1 MAKQVINSGTIANDG
16 TGDTLRA
23 AADKINSNFTEV
35 YDAVDAIQQVNSDW
49 SATSGVT
56 EILNKPVLFSGIYT
70 DLTSIPVFADVA
82 TTGSY
87 VDLSDQP
94 HLSSVATSGSYADLS
109 NKPALFSGSYSDLTN
124 KPTLFSGSYS
134 DLTSKPTIPNNTTQ
148 LINGNNWITL
158 SSVTWANLLNKPSFA
173 DVATSGSYADLTN
186 KPTIPLAYSLPT
198 ASTSI
203 LGGVKV
209 DGTTVV
215 INNGIISSTSGGS
228 GDVMGPATA
237 TGNAIARFD
246 ATTGKLIQ
254 NSLVTISNLGAIV
267 APIAGSVIPFH
278 FDNQEAFPSAATYH
292 GAIAHSHADGK
303 MYFAH
308 GGTWNA
314 LANANEL
321 PNPQIQSDWNAVS
334 GLSAILNKPVLFSG
348 NYNDLSNKPTI
359 PATQIPSDWIQVDVN
374 ALDYIKNKP
383 PIPATLTALGI
394 PDGTNGQ
401 VLTTNGAGVFTFT
414 TVLGV
419 GGSGLSSRTTATGT
433 TTSLAANATENMS
446 YTGFKSYMLLK
457 IVTSEACWVR
467 IYSSV
472 AARTADAG
480 RLINTDPTP
489 SSGVIAEV
497 VSTGAGA
504 IAITPGVYGFN
515 DEAIPTSA
523 IPIAITNKSGIATEI
538 TVVLTILQIEV

>member
-49 SATSGVT
+49 AATSGVT
-56 EILNKPVLFSGIYT
+56 EILNKPVLFSGVYT
-70 DLTSIPVFADVA
+70 DLTAIPVFADVA
-82 TTGSY
+82 ITGSY
-87 VDLSDQP
+87 VDLSNQP
-94 HLSSVATSGSYADLS
+94 HLSSVAISGSYADLS

-173 DVATSGSYADLTN
+173 SVATSGSYVDLTN

-209 DGTTVV
+209 DGTTIL
-215 INNGIISSTSGGS
+215 INNGVISSVGSGGGTILPADAAGYLKNNGTGTLSWGTLATVATSGS
-228 GDVMGPATA
+228 YSDLT
-237 TGNAIARFD
+237 
-246 ATTGKLIQ
+246 
-254 NSLVTISNLGAIV
+254 
-267 APIAGSVIPFH
+267 
-278 FDNQEAFPSAATYH
+278 NQPT
-292 GAIAHSHADGK
+292 
-303 MYFAH
+303 
-308 GGTWNA
+308 
-314 LANANEL
+314 
-321 PNPQIQSDWNAVS
+321 
-334 GLSAILNKPVLFSG
+334 LFSG
-348 NYNDLSNKPTI
+348 AYADLTGKPTLFSGSYADLTNKPTI
-359 PATQIPSDWIQVDVN
+359 PAAQIPSDWNQLNVN

-383 PIPATLTALGI
+383 PIPATLQALGI
-394 PDGTNGQ
+394 ADGTPGQ
-401 VLTTNGAGVFTFT
+401 VLSTNGFGAFSFI
-414 TVLGV
+414 TVSGA
-419 GGSGLSSRTTATGT
+419 GGSGLPTRSSATGT
-433 TTSLAANATENMS
+433 TASLAANATENMS
-446 YTGFKSYMLLK
+446 LTGFKSYMLLK

-489 SSGVIAEV
+489 SSGVIAEAV
-497 VSTGAGA
+497 TTGADTVA
-504 IAITPGVYGFN
+504 LTPGAYGFSN
-515 DEAIPTSA
+515 EAIPTTS
-523 IPIAITNKSGIATEI
+523 IPIAITNKAGTTTAI
-538 TVVLTILQIEV
+538 TVVLTILQLEV

>member
-49 SATSGVT
+49 AATSGVT

-70 DLTSIPVFADVA
+70 DLTAIPVFADVA

-94 HLSSVATSGSYADLS
+94 HLSSVAISGSYADLS

-134 DLTSKPTIPNNTTQ
+134 DLTNKPTIPNNTTQ

-198 ASTSI
+198 ASTST

-209 DGTTVV
+209 DGTTILITGGV
-215 INNGIISSTSGGS
+215 ISAVGGAGGTVLPADAAGYLKNNGTGTLSWGTLATVATSGS
-228 GDVMGPATA
+228 YSDLT
-237 TGNAIARFD
+237 
-246 ATTGKLIQ
+246 
-254 NSLVTISNLGAIV
+254 
-267 APIAGSVIPFH
+267 
-278 FDNQEAFPSAATYH
+278 NQPT
-292 GAIAHSHADGK
+292 
-303 MYFAH
+303 
-308 GGTWNA
+308 
-314 LANANEL
+314 
-321 PNPQIQSDWNAVS
+321 
-334 GLSAILNKPVLFSG
+334 LFSG
-348 NYNDLSNKPTI
+348 AYADLTGKPTLFSGAYADLTGKPALFSGSYADLTNKPTI
-359 PATQIPSDWIQVDVN
+359 PAAQIPSDWNQLNVN

-394 PDGTNGQ
+394 ADGLNGQ
-401 VLTTNGAGVFTFT
+401 VLTTNGAGTFSFT
-414 TVLGV
+414 TVSG
-419 GGSGLSSRTTATGT
+419 GGSGLPSRTTTTGT
-433 TTSLAANATENMS
+433 TASLAANATENMS

-497 VSTGAGA
+497 VSTGAGI
-504 IAITPGVYGFN
+504 IALTPGAYGFN

-523 IPIAITNKSGIATEI
+523 IPIAITNKSGTTTAI
-538 TVVLTILQIEV
+538 TVVLTILQLEV

>member
-1 MAKQVINSGTIANDG
+1 LIEDNKMAKQVINSGTIANDG

-35 YDAVDAIQQVNSDW
+35 YDAVDAVQQVNSDW

-209 DGTTVV
+209 DGTTIL
-215 INNGIISSTSGGS
+215 INNGVISSVGSGGGTILPADAAGYLKNNGTGTLSWGTLATVATSGS
-228 GDVMGPATA
+228 
-237 TGNAIARFD
+237 
-246 ATTGKLIQ
+246 
-254 NSLVTISNLGAIV
+254 
-267 APIAGSVIPFH
+267 
-278 FDNQEAFPSAATYH
+278 Y
-292 GAIAHSHADGK
+292 AD
-303 MYFAH
+303 
-308 GGTWNA
+308 
-314 LANANEL
+314 LANQPILFSGSYADLTNK
-321 PNPQIQSDWNAVS
+321 PTIPAAQIQSDWNQTTV
-334 GLSAILNKPVLFSG
+334 G
-348 NYNDLSNKPTI
+348 
-359 PATQIPSDWIQVDVN
+359 
-374 ALDYIKNKP
+374 ALDYIRNKP

-394 PDGTNGQ
+394 ADGTPGQ
-401 VLTTNGAGVFTFT
+401 VLSTNGFGAFSFI
-414 TVLGV
+414 TVSGA
-419 GGSGLSSRTTATGT
+419 GGSGLPSRSSATGT
-433 TTSLAANATENMS
+433 TASLATNATENLS
-446 YTGFKSYMLLK
+446 LTGFKSYMLLK

-489 SSGVIAEV
+489 SSGVIAEAV
-497 VSTGAGA
+497 TTGAGIVA
-504 IAITPGVYGFN
+504 LTPGAYGFS
-515 DEAIPTSA
+515 DEGVPTTS
-523 IPIAITNKSGIATEI
+523 IPIAVTNKAGTTTAI
-538 TVVLTILQIEV
+538 TVVLTILQLEV

>member
-35 YDAVDAIQQVNSDW
+35 YDAVDAVQQVNSDW

-87 VDLSDQP
+87 VDLSNQP
-94 HLSSVATSGSYADLS
+94 HLSSVAISGSYADLS

-173 DVATSGSYADLTN
+173 TVATSGSYVDLTN

-209 DGTTVV
+209 DGTTILITDGV
-215 INNGIISSTSGGS
+215 ISSVGSGGGTVLPSNSAGYLKNNGTGTLSWGTLATVATSGSYTDLTSKPTLFS
-228 GDVMGPATA
+228 GAYADL
-237 TGNAIARFD
+237 
-246 ATTGKLIQ
+246 TGKPTLFSGSYADLT
-254 NSLVTISNLGAIV
+254 NKPTIPA
-267 APIAGSVIPFH
+267 
-278 FDNQEAFPSAATYH
+278 E
-292 GAIAHSHADGK
+292 
-303 MYFAH
+303 
-308 GGTWNA
+308 
-314 LANANEL
+314 
-321 PNPQIQSDWNAVS
+321 QIQSDWNQTTV
-334 GLSAILNKPVLFSG
+334 G
-348 NYNDLSNKPTI
+348 
-359 PATQIPSDWIQVDVN
+359 
-374 ALDYIKNKP
+374 ALDYIRNKP
-383 PIPATLTALGI
+383 AIPATLQALGI
-394 PDGTNGQ
+394 ADGTPGQ
-401 VLTTNGAGVFTFT
+401 VLSTNGFGAFSFI
-414 TVLGV
+414 TVSGA
-419 GGSGLSSRTTATGT
+419 GGSGLSSRSSATGT
-433 TTSLAANATENMS
+433 TASLATNATENMS
-446 YTGFKSYMLLK
+446 LTGFKSYMLLK
-457 IVTSEACWVR
+457 IVTSDACWVR

-489 SSGVIAEV
+489 SSGVIAEAV
-497 VSTGAGA
+497 TTGAGIVA
-504 IAITPGVYGFN
+504 LTPGAYGFS
-515 DEAIPTSA
+515 DEGVPTTS
-523 IPIAITNKSGIATEI
+523 IPIAVTNKAGTTTAI
-538 TVVLTILQIEV
+538 TVVLTILQLEV

>member
-16 TGDTLRA
+16 TGDTLRV

-35 YDAVDAIQQVNSDW
+35 YDAVDAVQQVNSDW

-87 VDLSDQP
+87 VDLSNQP
-94 HLSSVATSGSYADLS
+94 HLSSVAISGSYADLS

-173 DVATSGSYADLTN
+173 TVATSGSYVDLTN

-209 DGTTVV
+209 DGTTIL
-215 INNGIISSTSGGS
+215 INNGVISSVGSGGGTILPADAAGYLKNNGTGTLSWGTLATVATSGS
-228 GDVMGPATA
+228 
-237 TGNAIARFD
+237 
-246 ATTGKLIQ
+246 
-254 NSLVTISNLGAIV
+254 
-267 APIAGSVIPFH
+267 
-278 FDNQEAFPSAATYH
+278 Y
-292 GAIAHSHADGK
+292 AD
-303 MYFAH
+303 
-308 GGTWNA
+308 
-314 LANANEL
+314 LANQPILFSGSYADLTNK
-321 PNPQIQSDWNAVS
+321 PTIPAAQIQSDWNAIS
-334 GLSAILNKPVLFSG
+334 GLGQIL
-348 NYNDLSNKPTI
+348 NKPTI
-359 PATQIPSDWIQVDVN
+359 PAAQIQSDWNQTTVG
-374 ALDYIKNKP
+374 ALDYIRNKP
-383 PIPATLTALGI
+383 AIPATLQALGI
-394 PDGTNGQ
+394 ADGTPGQ
-401 VLTTNGAGVFTFT
+401 VLSTNGFGAFSFI
-414 TVLGV
+414 TVSGA
-419 GGSGLSSRTTATGT
+419 GGSGLSSRSSASGTTA
-433 TTSLAANATENMS
+433 SLATNATENMS
-446 YTGFKSYMLLK
+446 LTGFKSYMLLK

-489 SSGVIAEV
+489 SSGVIAEAV
-497 VSTGAGA
+497 TTGAGIVA
-504 IAITPGVYGFN
+504 LTPGAYGFS
-515 DEAIPTSA
+515 DEGVPTTS
-523 IPIAITNKSGIATEI
+523 IPIAVTNNAGTTTAI
-538 TVVLTILQIEV
+538 TVVLTILQLEV

>member
-1 MAKQVINSGTIANDG
+1 LIEDTKMAKQVINSGTIANDG

-56 EILNKPVLFSGIYT
+56 RILNKPILFSGNYA
-70 DLTSIPVFADVA
+70 DLTAIPVFADVA

-94 HLSSVATSGSYADLS
+94 HLSSVAISGSYADLS

-173 DVATSGSYADLTN
+173 SVATSGSYVDLTN

-215 INNGIISSTSGGS
+215 INNGVISAIGGGGSGS
-228 GDVMGPATA
+228 GDVIGPATA
-237 TGNAIARFD
+237 TDNAIARFD
-246 ATTGKLIQ
+246 TTTGKLLQ
-254 NSLVTISNLGAIV
+254 NSLVTISDLGAIV
-267 APIAGSVIPFH
+267 APIASSIIPFH
-278 FDNQEAFPSAATYH
+278 YDNQAGFPSATTYH

-303 MYFAH
+303 LYFAH
-308 GGTWNA
+308 SGVWLA
-314 LANANEL
+314 LANASEL
-321 PNPQIQSDWNAVS
+321 PAAQVQSDWNAIS
-334 GLSAILNKPVLFSG
+334 GLGQIL
-348 NYNDLSNKPTI
+348 NKPTI
-359 PATQIPSDWIQVDVN
+359 PAAQLQSNWNQTTVG
-374 ALDYIKNKP
+374 ALDYIQNKP
-383 PIPATLTALGI
+383 AIPATLQALGI
-394 PDGTNGQ
+394 ADGTPGQ
-401 VLTTNGAGVFTFT
+401 VLSTNGFGAFSFI
-414 TVLGV
+414 TVSGA
-419 GGSGLSSRTTATGT
+419 GGSGLPSRSSATGT
-433 TTSLAANATENMS
+433 TASLAPNSTENMS
-446 YTGFKSYMLLK
+446 LTGFKSYMLLK

-472 AARTADAG
+472 AARTADSG

-489 SSGVIAEV
+489 SSGVIAEAV
-497 VSTGAGA
+497 TTGADIVA
-504 IAITPGVYGFN
+504 LTPGAYGFSN
-515 DEAIPTSA
+515 EAIPTTS
-523 IPIAITNKSGIATEI
+523 IPIAVTNKAGTTTAI
-538 TVVLTILQIEV
+538 TVVLTILQLEV

>member
-23 AADKINSNFTEV
+23 AAAKINSNFTEV

-56 EILNKPVLFSGIYT
+56 EILNKPILFSGIYT

-82 TTGSY
+82 TSGSY
-87 VDLSDQP
+87 VDLSNQP

-209 DGTTVV
+209 DGTTIL
-215 INNGIISSTSGGS
+215 INNGVISSVGSGGGTILPADAAGYLKNNGTGTLSWGTLATVATSGS
-228 GDVMGPATA
+228 
-237 TGNAIARFD
+237 
-246 ATTGKLIQ
+246 
-254 NSLVTISNLGAIV
+254 
-267 APIAGSVIPFH
+267 
-278 FDNQEAFPSAATYH
+278 Y
-292 GAIAHSHADGK
+292 AD
-303 MYFAH
+303 
-308 GGTWNA
+308 
-314 LANANEL
+314 LANQ
-321 PNPQIQSDWNAVS
+321 PI
-334 GLSAILNKPVLFSG
+334 LFSG
-348 NYNDLSNKPTI
+348 SYADLTNKPTLFSGSYADLTNKPTI
-359 PATQIPSDWIQVDVN
+359 PAAQIPSDWNQLNVS

-394 PDGTNGQ
+394 ADGTPGQ
-401 VLTTNGAGVFTFT
+401 VLSTNGFGTFSFITLSGAG
-414 TVLGV
+414 GA
-419 GGSGLSSRTTATGT
+419 GLASRSSATGT
-433 TTSLAANATENMS
+433 TASLAVNATENMS
-446 YTGFKSYMLLK
+446 LTGFKSYMLLK

-489 SSGVIAEV
+489 SSGVIAEAV
-497 VSTGAGA
+497 TTGAGIVA
-504 IAITPGVYGFN
+504 LTPGAYGFS
-515 DEAIPTSA
+515 DEGIPTTS
-523 IPIAITNKSGIATEI
+523 IPIAVTNKAGTSVAI
-538 TVVLTILQIEV
+538 TVVLTILQLEV

>member
-23 AADKINSNFTEV
+23 AAEKINGNFTEL
-35 YDAVDAIQQVNSDW
+35 YDAVDAVQQVNSDW

-56 EILNKPVLFSGIYT
+56 EILNKPALFSGSYS
-70 DLTSIPVFADVA
+70 DLTNIPVFADVA
-82 TTGSY
+82 VTGSY

-94 HLSSVATSGSYADLS
+94 HLSSVAISGSYADLS

-134 DLTSKPTIPNNTTQ
+134 DLTNKPTIPNNTTQ

-209 DGTTVV
+209 DGTTIV
-215 INNGIISSTSGGS
+215 INDGIISSVGSGG
-228 GDVMGPATA
+228 GTILPADA
-237 TGNAIARFD
+237 TGYLKNNG
-246 ATTGKLIQ
+246 TGTL
-254 NSLVTISNLGAIV
+254 SWGTLAIV
-267 APIAGSVIPFH
+267 ATSGSYA
-278 FDNQEAFPSAATYH
+278 DLTNQPT
-292 GAIAHSHADGK
+292 
-303 MYFAH
+303 
-308 GGTWNA
+308 
-314 LANANEL
+314 
-321 PNPQIQSDWNAVS
+321 
-334 GLSAILNKPVLFSG
+334 LFSG
-348 NYNDLSNKPTI
+348 AYADLTGKPTLFSGSYADLINKPTI
-359 PATQIPSDWIQVDVN
+359 PAAQIPSDWIQVDVN

-414 TVLGV
+414 TVLGG

-433 TTSLAANATENMS
+433 TTSLAADATENMS

-480 RLINTDPTP
+480 RLINADPTP

>member
-70 DLTSIPVFADVA
+70 DLTAIPVFADVA
-82 TTGSY
+82 TSGSY
-87 VDLSDQP
+87 VDLSNQP
-94 HLSSVATSGSYADLS
+94 HLSSVAISGSYADLS

-209 DGTTVV
+209 DGTTIL
-215 INNGIISSTSGGS
+215 INNGVISSVGSGGGTILPADAAGYLKNNGTGTLSWGTLATVATSGSYADLTNKPILFSGS
-228 GDVMGPATA
+228 YADLTNKPTIPAA
-237 TGNAIARFD
+237 
-246 ATTGKLIQ
+246 
-254 NSLVTISNLGAIV
+254 
-267 APIAGSVIPFH
+267 
-278 FDNQEAFPSAATYH
+278 
-292 GAIAHSHADGK
+292 
-303 MYFAH
+303 
-308 GGTWNA
+308 
-314 LANANEL
+314 
-321 PNPQIQSDWNAVS
+321 QIQSDWNQTTV
-334 GLSAILNKPVLFSG
+334 G
-348 NYNDLSNKPTI
+348 
-359 PATQIPSDWIQVDVN
+359 
-374 ALDYIKNKP
+374 ALDYIRNKP
-383 PIPATLTALGI
+383 AIPATLQALGI
-394 PDGTNGQ
+394 ADGTPGQ
-401 VLTTNGAGVFTFT
+401 VLSTNGFGAFSFI
-414 TVLGV
+414 TVSGA
-419 GGSGLSSRTTATGT
+419 GGSGLSSRSSATGT
-433 TTSLAANATENMS
+433 TASLATNATENMS
-446 YTGFKSYMLLK
+446 LTGFKSYMLLK

-489 SSGVIAEV
+489 SSGVIAEAV
-497 VSTGAGA
+497 TTGAGIVA
-504 IAITPGVYGFN
+504 LTPGAYGFS
-515 DEAIPTSA
+515 DEGVPSTS
-523 IPIAITNKSGIATEI
+523 IPIAVTNQAGTTTAI
-538 TVVLTILQIEV
+538 TVVLTILQLEV

>member
-70 DLTSIPVFADVA
+70 DLTAIPVFADVA
-82 TTGSY
+82 TSGSY
-87 VDLSDQP
+87 VDLSNQP
-94 HLSSVATSGSYADLS
+94 HLSSVAISGSYADLS
-109 NKPALFSGSYSDLTN
+109 NKPALFSVSYSDLTN

-209 DGTTVV
+209 DGTTIL
-215 INNGIISSTSGGS
+215 INNGVISSVGSGGGTILPADAAGYLKNNGTGTLSWGSLATVATSGS
-228 GDVMGPATA
+228 
-237 TGNAIARFD
+237 
-246 ATTGKLIQ
+246 
-254 NSLVTISNLGAIV
+254 
-267 APIAGSVIPFH
+267 
-278 FDNQEAFPSAATYH
+278 Y
-292 GAIAHSHADGK
+292 AD
-303 MYFAH
+303 
-308 GGTWNA
+308 
-314 LANANEL
+314 LANQPTIPAA
-321 PNPQIQSDWNAVS
+321 QIQSDWNQLTVE
-334 GLSAILNKPVLFSG
+334 
-348 NYNDLSNKPTI
+348 
-359 PATQIPSDWIQVDVN
+359 

-383 PIPATLTALGI
+383 AIPATLQALGI
-394 PDGTNGQ
+394 TDGTAGQ
-401 VLTTNGAGVFTFT
+401 VLTTNGFGTFTFT
-414 TVLGV
+414 TVS
-419 GGSGLSSRTTATGT
+419 GGSGLSSRSTATGT
-433 TTSLAANATENMS
+433 TASLAANATENMS

-489 SSGVIAEV
+489 SSGVIAEAV
-497 VSTGAGA
+497 TTGAGIVA
-504 IAITPGVYGFN
+504 LTPGAYGFS
-515 DEAIPTSA
+515 DEGIPTTS
-523 IPIAITNKSGIATEI
+523 IPIAVTNKSGIATEI
-538 TVVLTILQIEV
+538 TVVLTILQLEV